1 MLQNGVGCKTINTGR
16 HIAQH
21 LRQTPLK
28 QLEKLNH
35 CDSCAGP
42 IPDWSFLPSL
52 AFAVLR
58 KVSAKLPARK
68 NAAGSVSIGAPAC
81 EEPDA
86 IAKTKASGQI
96 SL

>member
-35 CDSCAGP
+35 CDSRAGP
-42 IPDWSFLPSL
+42 IPDRSLLPSF
-52 AFAVLR
+52 AFEVLGR
-58 KVSAKLPARK
+58 VSAKLPARK
-68 NAAGSVSIGAPAC
+68 NAAGSVSVGALAC

-86 IAKTKASGQI
+86 IARTKASGQI

>member
-42 IPDWSFLPSL
+42 IPDWSLLPSL
-52 AFAVLR
+52 AFEVLR

-68 NAAGSVSIGAPAC
+68 NAAGLVSIGALASD
-81 EEPDA
+81 EPDA
-86 IAKTKASGQI
+86 IAKAKASGQI

>member
-35 CDSCAGP
+35 CDSRAGP
-42 IPDWSFLPSL
+42 IPDWSFLPSF
-52 AFAVLR
+52 AFEVLR
-58 KVSAKLPARK
+58 RVSARLPAWK
-68 NAAGSVSIGAPAC
+68 NVAGFVSTGASAC

-86 IAKTKASGQI
+86 IANANARGQI